1 MSLIAVTA
9 IGAGAAWAAGLN
21 TYAVICALGLLGSTG
36 HLELPPD
43 LMVLTNPLVIAA
55 AGFMYCVEFFA
66 DKIPGVDS
74 IWDVLHTFVRI
85 PAGAILA
92 AASFGQMD
100 PALQIAAFLVGGGLA
115 ASSHATKAA
124 GRVVIN
130 ASPEPI
136 SNWTASITEDVI
148 AISSV
153 YLALNHPVLLL
164 VVVTSAVTLTV
175 VLLPKLWHA
184 IQRLRQKFISLF
196 DRKTNERTNRP
207 VSAPENL

>member
-1 MSLIAVTA
+1 MSLMAVTA
-9 IGAGAAWAAGLN
+9 IGAGAAWASGIN

-36 HLELPPD
+36 HLVLPPS
-43 LMVLTNPLVIAA
+43 LAMLTNPLVIVA

-74 IWDVLHTFVRI
+74 VWDVLHTFVRI

-115 ASSHATKAA
+115 ASSHVTKAA
-124 GRVVIN
+124 GRILIN
-130 ASPEPI
+130 TSPEPV
-136 SNWTASITEDVI
+136 SNWTASVMEDVV
-148 AISSV
+148 AISSI

-164 VVVTSAVTLTV
+164 IALTGVVGLTII
-175 VLLPKLWHA
+175 LLPNLWGAILLLVGKVKALLGLNPSASPKL
-184 IQRLRQKFISLF
+184 
-196 DRKTNERTNRP
+196 P
-207 VSAPENL
+207 VTKVEKS